1 MSRAVRNG
9 LIVAVLHVAI
19 VAGLGAKLIADRM
32 TRPRVWARVAPIDP
46 DLPIRGR
53 YVRLQLEVQPAD
65 GLTLTGDSSD
75 VPIDLSVRHDAL
87 VAIPATETTSGLS
100 VRSILRQGEQVVAL
114 TEPVAYFIPEH
125 VPDPSRRPPGEELW
139 AEVTLPRRGT
149 PRPIRLGIKKDGTLT
164 PLDLR

>member
-1 MSRAVRNG
+1 MSRPVRNG

-19 VAGLGAKLIADRM
+19 VASLGAKLIADRM

-65 GLTLTGDSSD
+65 GLTLTGDSSY
-75 VPIDLSVRHDAL
+75 VPIDLAVRNDAL
-87 VAIPATETTSGLS
+87 VAIPATDTSGLS
-100 VRSILRQGEQVVAL
+100 VRSILRQGEHLVAL

-149 PRPIRLGIKKDGTLT
+149 PRPIRLGVKKDGTLT

>member
-1 MSRAVRNG
+1 MSRPVRNG
-9 LIVAVLHVAI
+9 LIVAILHVAI
-19 VAGLGAKLIADRM
+19 VASLGAKLVADRM

-65 GLTLTGDSSD
+65 GLTLTRDSSY
-75 VPIDLSVRHDAL
+75 VPIDLAVRNDAL
-87 VAIPATETTSGLS
+87 VAIPATDTGGLS
-100 VRSILRQGEQVVAL
+100 VRSALRQGEQVVAL

-139 AEVTLPRRGT
+139 VEVTVPRRGT
-149 PRPIRLGIKKDGTLT
+149 PRPIRLGVKKDGTLT